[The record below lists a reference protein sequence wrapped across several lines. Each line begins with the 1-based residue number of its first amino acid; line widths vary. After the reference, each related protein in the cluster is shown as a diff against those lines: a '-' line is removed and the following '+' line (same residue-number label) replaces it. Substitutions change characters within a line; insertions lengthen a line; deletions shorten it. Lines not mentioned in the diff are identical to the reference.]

1 MYSYQARTE
10 IALQGSQLAM
20 NVSLSIEQVRR
31 DVYNPVAGPRD
42 SLPKLVDVAIIGGG
56 PVGLTMANLLGSYG
70 VDTLLLERSR
80 LTTES
85 PKAIVLDDEYM
96 RLLDALGLAGTMLDH
111 VVGPVGIDFLSP
123 LGFKLTGSEGAVTTN
138 GFAARSCM
146 AQPMFEKVLL
156 GGISSRGGV
165 KLCFGAELLS
175 LMQTDDA
182 IDLVVRKEGENEV
195 SIRAKFVIGC
205 DGAHSF
211 VRRTLGLQF
220 PGSNLRSPRMVIDL
234 AQFPDQ
240 SLNCRYW
247 CNPSRPINSI
257 PAPYGG
263 RRIEIMLNKGETA
276 EEITRP
282 ETVKRIIARYTP
294 YAADDLKIAR
304 AVVYDFSERVADRL
318 SKGRAFLMGDAAH
331 IMPPSGG
338 QGLNSGGRDA
348 ANLAWKLAAVLRL
361 QTRSSVLDSYHVER
375 WNHVKAVVAYAVR
388 LGAFANVRSW
398 PRSLLRD
405 AGFAIGRLVPA
416 VKRRLMDSD
425 APRPYYKTG
434 LFIHRGEGS
443 IKRIGRLMPRLTITS
458 SAGSQSTLDQS
469 TGLDFALI
477 GIDVPSSDLERV
489 AKHATWTAL
498 GARAIGIWTTDLPA
512 QEAPSSV
519 PSYLVH
525 DAGQS
530 ETIRSERGRILVVRP
545 DRYVAAIATAEA
557 FDDLSSEYGRLLG
570 IAVAASTVRDL
581 SAA

>member
-1 MYSYQARTE
+1 M
-10 IALQGSQLAM
+10 
-20 NVSLSIEQVRR
+20 
-31 DVYNPVAGPRD
+31 
-42 SLPKLVDVAIIGGG
+42 AIIGGG

-70 VDTLLLERSR
+70 VDTLLLEKSR
-80 LTTES
+80 LTSEN

-96 RLLDALGLAGTMLDH
+96 RLLAALGLADTMLNH

-123 LGFKLTGSEGAVTTN
+123 LGFKLTGSDGAVTPN

-156 GGISSRGGV
+156 DGISSRGSV

-175 LMQTDDA
+175 LTQTDDA
-182 IDLVVRKEGENEV
+182 IDLVVRKDGEREV
-195 SIRAKFVIGC
+195 TVQAKFIVGC

-211 VRRTLGLQF
+211 VRRTLGLKF
-220 PGSNLRSPRMVIDL
+220 PGSNLQSPRMVIDL
-234 AQFPDQ
+234 AQFADQ

-263 RRIEIMLNKGETA
+263 RRIEVMLNKGETA

-282 ETVKRIIARYTP
+282 ETIKRLMARYTP

-348 ANLAWKLAAVLRL
+348 ANLAWKLAAVLRH
-361 QTRSSVLDSYHVER
+361 QANRSVLDSYHVER
-375 WNHVKAVVAYAVR
+375 WNHVKAVVDYAVR
-388 LGAFANVRSW
+388 LGAFANIRSW

-405 AGFAIGRLVPA
+405 AGFAIGRFVPA
-416 VKRRLMDSD
+416 FKRRLMDSD

-434 LFIHRGEGS
+434 LFIDRGDEAAQ
-443 IKRIGRLMPRLTITS
+443 RIGRLMPRLTV
-458 SAGSQSTLDQS
+458 AGSPGLPGALDQV
-469 TGLDFALI
+469 TGLSFALI
-477 GIDVPSSDLERV
+477 GVDVPSVDLERV
-489 AKHATWTAL
+489 SQHPTWKML
-498 GARAIGIWTTDLPA
+498 GAQVIGIWTTDLPA
-512 QEAPSSV
+512 REASAATLTYV
-519 PSYLVH
+519 VN
-525 DAGQS
+525 DAGQLQAL
-530 ETIRSERGRILVVRP
+530 RADRGRILVVRP
-545 DRYVAAIATAEA
+545 DRYVAAIATPEA
-557 FDDLSSEYGRLLG
+557 FDDVSEEYGRLLG
-570 IAVAASTVRDL
+570 IATAASDFRSL